1 MCFDLESN
9 EMKENVAL
17 PVLAESFP
25 GFPQVWTE
33 SVCVEVALVLPDS
46 SIEGERLIVLPIGV
60 KLHVS
65 VLVFLAGQVP
75 SFFPVLPIAAHVLLL
90 GVPRRCSTT

>member
-1 MCFDLESN
+1 MVS
-9 EMKENVAL
+9 
-17 PVLAESFP
+17 VLVSVESFP
-25 GFPQVWTE
+25 RSSQVWEE
-33 SVCVEVALVLPDS
+33 SVCVAVALVLPDS
-46 SIEGERLIVLPIGV
+46 SIEGEHLIVLPIGV

>member
-1 MCFDLESN
+1 MSAI
-9 EMKENVAL
+9 V
-17 PVLAESFP
+17 PVLVLVESFP
-25 GFPQVWTE
+25 GPPQVWEE
-33 SVCVEVALVLPDS
+33 SVCVAIALVLPDS

-75 SFFPVLPIAAHVLLL
+75 SFFPVLPIAAHVRLL
-90 GVPRRCSTT
+90 GVPCHCSTI

>member
-1 MCFDLESN
+1 MVS
-9 EMKENVAL
+9 
-17 PVLAESFP
+17 VLVSVESFP
-25 GFPQVWTE
+25 RSPQVWE
-33 SVCVEVALVLPDS
+33 KSVCVAIALVLPDS